1 MSGSARSDAEGR
13 LRVKGRR
20 GRQADGTAGL
30 PPAPEVPRAFRHLRF
45 VPKSELVPTEIAGDY
60 PTRMERRLEPM
71 TAQNDNDKRLRINE
85 EIGDAE
91 VQLIDQQ
98 GKNLGVVR
106 TQVAIQMA
114 ADAGSDVV
122 EIAPDAFPPVCKF
135 LDRKLYARAK

>member
-1 MSGSARSDAEGR
+1 M
-13 LRVKGRR
+13 
-20 GRQADGTAGL
+20 Q
-30 PPAPEVPRAFRHLRF
+30 
-45 VPKSELVPTEIAGDY
+45 
-60 PTRMERRLEPM
+60 RRLEPT

-85 EIGDAE
+85 EIGEAQ

-98 GKNLGVVR
+98 GKNLGVVK

-114 ADAGSDVV
+114 AHAGSDLV